1 MLLNNGLFLGFPDP
15 KEEIVKMGTA
25 TFKGGIHPPD
35 KKELS
40 AHSPITEAKPP
51 KIVVIPLSQHA
62 GAPCKPLV
70 SIGQEVKKGEM
81 IGEPGGFVSA
91 PVHSSV
97 SGKVIAIG
105 EFQNA
110 MGRMVNSVVIEND
123 MKDEWTALKDSPDY
137 MSLSADELKEKIKA
151 AGIVGLGGAA
161 FPTAVKLSPPKEKP
175 IDAVVINGAECE
187 PYLTAD
193 YRLMLEKPKEI
204 VEGLK
209 ILMKVLN
216 VQKGLIGIEDNKP
229 DAVAKMKEAAA
240 GEAGIQV
247 LSLEVKYPQGAEKM
261 LIKAVLGREVPSR
274 GLPMDV
280 GVVVQNVGTALSI
293 YEAARFGKP
302 LIERVVTVTGEGI
315 REPKNLMSRVGT
327 KISELVEECGG
338 LKDEVAKV
346 IAGGPMMGFA
356 LSSLDVPVT
365 KGTSGILVLPEE
377 GIVHAEDF
385 GPCIRCGRCIDACPM
400 GLMPSML
407 SLLAEKGHYEDCKEY
422 NLFDC
427 FECGSCTF
435 VCPSKRPVVQLV
447 RLAKSQVKP

>member
-1 MLLNNGLFLGFPDP
+1 
-15 KEEIVKMGTA
+15 MGTA
-25 TFKGGIHPPD
+25 TFRGGIHPPD

-40 AHSPITEAKPP
+40 GRSPITDAKAP

-70 SIGQEVKKGEM
+70 SIGQEVKKGEL

-123 MKDEWTALKDSPDY
+123 MKEEWTTLKDSPDY
-137 MSLSADELKEKIKA
+137 MNLPAADLKEKIKA

-175 IDAVVINGAECE
+175 IDAVLINGAECE

-209 ILMKVLN
+209 ILMKTLGVT
-216 VQKGLIGIEDNKP
+216 KGYIGIENNKL

-240 GEAGIQV
+240 GEQNITV
-247 LSLEVKYPQGAEKM
+247 LDLEVKYPQGAEKM
-261 LIKAVLGREVPSR
+261 LIKAILGREVPAR

-280 GVVVQNVGTALSI
+280 GVVVQNVGTALAI
-293 YEAARFGKP
+293 YEAARYGKP
-302 LIERVVTVTGEGI
+302 LLERVVTVTGEGI
-315 REPKNLMSRVGT
+315 KEPRNLMARIGT
-327 KISELVEECGG
+327 KISDLIDECGG
-338 LKDEVAKV
+338 FKEEVAKV
-346 IAGGPMMGFA
+346 ISGGPMMGFA

-365 KGTSGILVLPEE
+365 KGTSGILVLPEK
-377 GIVHAEDF
+377 GVMHAEEF
-385 GPCIRCGRCIDACPM
+385 GPCIRCGRCIDVCPM

-407 SLLAEKGHYEDCKEY
+407 SILSERGHYEDAKGY

-427 FECGSCTF
+427 FECGSCAF
-435 VCPSKRPVVQLV
+435 VCPAKRPIVQLV
-447 RLAKSQVKP
+447 RLAKSMVKP